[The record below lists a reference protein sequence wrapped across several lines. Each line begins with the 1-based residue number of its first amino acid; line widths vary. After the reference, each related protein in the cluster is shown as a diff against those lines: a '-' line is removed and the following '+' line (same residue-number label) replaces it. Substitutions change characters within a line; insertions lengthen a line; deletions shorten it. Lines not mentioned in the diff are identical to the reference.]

1 MSTQNNDK
9 DSESASELLD
19 ALYISSSLQKQPA
32 KSKTQEATEAMN
44 TSVPSKT
51 VIAIAGLILVAIVLA
66 PAAFIGYK
74 VNQWLGEGYWSFVG
88 SIFASLIS
96 ASIVLG
102 AITSSGKSKGA

>member
-1 MSTQNNDK
+1 MSEKSSDK
-9 DSESASELLD
+9 DTENASELLD
-19 ALYISSSLQKQPA
+19 ALYISSSVARPPD
-32 KSKTQEATEAMN
+32 KSKIQEASEAVN

-51 VIAIAGLILVAIVLA
+51 IIVIAGLILVAVVLA

-88 SIFASLIS
+88 SILASLIS